1 MIVLTKGETKDLI
14 FTATENCLLTN
25 PYFLLVFK
33 NRITQEEVIFVVENI
48 SLTER
53 YDLCSLIVND
63 YFENAETGF
72 WTYDIYEQEDDVN
85 LDYSNLNK
93 VETGYMYLNSAIQFE
108 PTEYNNQSNNFI
120 TYNG

>member
-33 NRITQEEVIFVVENI
+33 NRVTQEEVKFVVENI

-63 YFENAETGF
+63 YFESAETGF

-85 LDYSNLNK
+85 LNTSGLNK
-93 VETGYMYLNSAIQFE
+93 VETGYMYLNSEIQFD
-108 PTEYNNQSNNFI
+108 PKVYDYQSNNFI